1 MDVKDDIIKQKVKE
15 AYGKIALV
23 GSSSGGCCAPS
34 ECCGSSSGS
43 SRDSQTMMSSLQIA
57 EKIGYNTNDL
67 NSIPE
72 SSILGVGCGAPVN
85 FANIHEGEILVDIGS
100 GGGIDVFLSA
110 NKVKHTGK
118 AIGIDM
124 TDEMLEKATSHA
136 KQNGYTNVEFK
147 KGDIEKVIPIND
159 NATDVVISN
168 CVINLTIDT
177 IAAFKE
183 IYRILKPNG
192 GRMVISDLVTSKE
205 VDPESANSDKWC
217 SCIDGALTKEHYLD
231 SIRKA
236 GFSDIEVL
244 EEKLYMDDGNNIEG
258 RRITSL
264 VIKAI
269 KT

>member
-1 MDVKDDIIKQKVKE
+1 MKDDIIKQKVKE
-15 AYGKIALV
+15 TYGKIALV
-23 GSSSGGCCAPS
+23 GSSSEGCCAPG
-34 ECCGSSSGS
+34 ECCGGSDGS
-43 SRDSQTMMSSLQIA
+43 SNGSQTMMSPLQIA
-57 EKIGYNTNDL
+57 ENIGYNANDL

-85 FANIHEGEILVDIGS
+85 FANIQEGEVVVDIGS

-118 AIGIDM
+118 VIGIDM
-124 TDEMLEKATSHA
+124 TDEMLEKAANHA

-147 KGDIEKVIPIND
+147 KGDIEKGIPIND
-159 NATDVVISN
+159 NVADVVISN
-168 CVINLTIDT
+168 CVINLTIDK

-183 IYRILKPNG
+183 IYRILKTNG

-244 EEKLYMDDGNNIEG
+244 EEKLYMDGGDNIEG

-264 VIKAI
+264 VIKAV

>member
-1 MDVKDDIIKQKVKE
+1 MKDDIIKQKVKE

-23 GSSSGGCCAPS
+23 GSSSEGCCAPG
-34 ECCGSSSGS
+34 ECCGGSSGS
-43 SRDSQTMMSSLQIA
+43 SNGGQTMMSSLQIA
-57 EKIGYNTNDL
+57 ENIGYDTNDL
-67 NSIPE
+67 NSIPQ

-85 FANIHEGEILVDIGS
+85 FANIQEGEVVVDIGS

-110 NKVKHTGK
+110 NKVKQSGK
-118 AIGIDM
+118 VIGIDM
-124 TDEMLEKATSHA
+124 TDEMLEKAADHA

-147 KGDIEKVIPIND
+147 KGDIEKGIPINY
-159 NATDVVISN
+159 NVADVVISN
-168 CVINLTIDT
+168 CVINLTIDK

-183 IYRILKPNG
+183 IYRILKTNG

-244 EEKLYMDDGNNIEG
+244 EEKLYMDGGDNIEG
-258 RRITSL
+258 RRIASL
-264 VIKAI
+264 VIKAVKI
-269 KT
+269 